1 MSYIGKEPSY
11 GVFEKQILTG
21 DGSST
26 LFTLGPL
33 VVRRWF
39 YTSIIRWCYSRI

>member
-1 MSYIGKEPSY
+1 MSYIGKEYSY

-26 LFTLGPL
+26 LFTLGRFQLL
-33 VVRRWF
+33 VVL
-39 YTSIIRWCYSRI
+39 Y